1 MLTSRAAVII
11 HFEVRIT
18 LFSKLLLL
26 RLQFANSFNS
36 YFGQFRENLLT
47 LIQTSVRL
55 PQYAS

>member
-1 MLTSRAAVII
+1 MLISRPAVII

-36 YFGQFRENLLT
+36 YFGQFRENLST

-55 PQYAS
+55 SQYAI